1 MPSLNEME
9 SFDFD
14 NIPTATVSKFTQEE
28 APVVPEKKK
37 EISISKTVSIIIDVI
52 AESEAENSRI
62 VPNLVL
68 DTGIL

>member
-28 APVVPEKKK
+28 APVVPGKKK
-37 EISISKTVSIIIDVI
+37 GNFDFK
-52 AESEAENSRI
+52 NC
-62 VPNLVL
+62 
-68 DTGIL
+68 